1 MMYSIS
7 DVVVVHIVMNLKI
20 LQFPNGEKV
29 IHDSSRKVKQQ
40 FVHRR
45 MRFYLAYFEQ
55 NILSGHFQLHHLTA
69 KYKCEKVLL
78 NKYFSN
84 FMMLFYSKLLCLV
97 KKNRVICGTE
107 MRL

>member
-7 DVVVVHIVMNLKI
+7 DVVAVHIVINLKI

-29 IHDSSRKVKQQ
+29 IYDSSRKVKQQ
-40 FVHRR
+40 FVHRT

-69 KYKCEKVLL
+69 KYKCKKVLL
-78 NKYFSN
+78 DKCFSN
-84 FMMLFYSKLLCLV
+84 FMMLFYSKLLRLV